1 MDGTAPICPKPGA
14 RILVGMSGGVDSSV
28 VALLLKRAG
37 YAVVGATMKVW
48 DGPGLPEGACRN
60 ASACYGP
67 GEDKD
72 IEAAQEIC
80 KELVV
85 EHIVVDL
92 SPEYKREVIGSFR
105 EGYLTGRTPN
115 PCVRCNRAMKFGLLV
130 EFARK
135 AGVQFDHFATGHY
148 ARVSFNTSS
157 GLYELRR
164 PLDASKD
171 QSYFL
176 SALGQEQLSIALF
189 PLGSMLKKDVFEI
202 AREAGWA
209 KLADKP
215 ESQDFIEGD
224 YASLFDSSEMKPGP
238 IVDAS
243 GKVIGK
249 HSGLP
254 AYTVGQRKGLGVG
267 GLKEPL
273 YVVGKDAAKNALV
286 AGVKDDL
293 QSSGARVASFNWL
306 SCAPRT
312 APFKAIARLRSSHF
326 GVEAD
331 VEPDGKG
338 GVSARFAKPQFAVAP
353 GQTLALYD
361 GELLLGGG
369 EMTEAL
375 K

>member
-1 MDGTAPICPKPGA
+1 MDGDSSNCPRQPA

-37 YAVVGATMKVW
+37 HSLVGATMKVW
-48 DGPGLPEGACRN
+48 DGPGLPEGACGN

-72 IEAAQEIC
+72 IEAAKAIC
-80 KELVV
+80 AELGI
-85 EHIVVDL
+85 EHLTLDL

-105 EGYLTGRTPN
+105 EGYLSGRTPN

-148 ARVSFNTSS
+148 ARVSFNSAN

-164 PLDASKD
+164 PADASKD

-176 SALGQEQLSIALF
+176 SGLSQAQLAMALF
-189 PLGSMLKKDVFEI
+189 PLGSMLKKDVFEL

-224 YASLFDSSEMKPGP
+224 YATLFDGSEMKPGP
-238 IVDAS
+238 IVDGS
-243 GKVIGK
+243 GKTIGK
-249 HSGLP
+249 HLGLP

-273 YVVGKDAAKNALV
+273 YVVGKDASKNLLI
-286 AGVKDDL
+286 AGVRDDL
-293 QSSGARVASFNWL
+293 
-306 SCAPRT
+306 
-312 APFKAIARLRSSHF
+312 
-326 GVEAD
+326 
-331 VEPDGKG
+331 
-338 GVSARFAKPQFAVAP
+338 
-353 GQTLALYD
+353 
-361 GELLLGGG
+361 
-369 EMTEAL
+369 
-375 K
+375 

>member
-1 MDGTAPICPKPGA
+1 MDGTDAIRQGGA
-14 RILVGMSGGVDSSV
+14 AKILVGMSGGVDSSV

-37 YAVVGATMKVW
+37 HAVVGATMKVW
-48 DGPGLPEGACRN
+48 DGPGLPEGACGN
-60 ASACYGP
+60 SSACYGP

-72 IEAAQEIC
+72 IEAAKDIC
-80 KELVV
+80 AGLGI
-85 EHIVVDL
+85 EHITIDL

-105 EGYLTGRTPN
+105 EGYLSGRTPN
-115 PCVRCNRAMKFGLLV
+115 PCVRCNRVMKFGLLV

-135 AGVQFDHFATGHY
+135 AGMKFDHFATGHY
-148 ARVSFNTSS
+148 ARVALNPQS

-164 PLDASKD
+164 PADASKD

-176 SALGQEQLSIALF
+176 SGLSQEQLSMALF
-189 PLGSMLKKDVFEI
+189 PLGSMMKSEVFEL
-202 AREAGWA
+202 ARQAGWA

-224 YASLFDSSEMKPGP
+224 YATLFNGSEMKPGP

-243 GKVIGK
+243 GKVIGR
-249 HSGLP
+249 HGGLP

-273 YVVGKDAAKNALV
+273 YVVGKDISKNALV
-286 AGVKDDL
+286 AGARDDL
-293 QSSGARVASFNWL
+293 QSSGAKLASFNWV

-312 APFKAIARLRSSHF
+312 EPFKAVARLRSSHF
-326 GVEAD
+326 GVEAE
-331 VEPDGKG
+331 VEPAADGG
-338 GVSARFAKPQFAVAP
+338 MAVRFSKPQFAVAP

-361 GELLLGGG
+361 GDLLLGGG
-369 EMTEAL
+369 EMTEAIR
-375 K
+375 